1 MKYKTKDLY
10 NNEPNIKSIYIRIEN
25 MSNDNLKYVF
35 LFIQDYYTL
44 LLNIFFYN

>member
-10 NNEPNIKSIYIRIEN
+10 NNESNINSIYIRIEN

-35 LFIQDYYTL
+35 LLIRDYYGA
-44 LLNIFFYN
+44 